1 MYKQNGKGRC
11 HAMNANQELKNT
23 LSYIHSE
30 LNRIE
35 TMAGTLS
42 TIEHDHYKKLTNFD
56 DRNLVDIAVEEQNA
70 ARQLGT
76 MKHMCLAMTQKL
88 EGLINALDGGEPGE
102 SGQRAETH

>member
-1 MYKQNGKGRC
+1 METMQD
-11 HAMNANQELKNT
+11 LKNT

-42 TIEHDHYKKLTNFD
+42 TIEREHFNKLSNFD
-56 DRNLVDIAVEEQNA
+56 HRELMDMSIEEQNA

-76 MKHMCLAMTQKL
+76 IKQMCLAMAEKVETLKQ
-88 EGLINALDGGEPGE
+88 AVDRGELGE
-102 SGQRAETH
+102 ANQQNDSVH

>member
-1 MYKQNGKGRC
+1 M
-11 HAMNANQELKNT
+11 QELKQT

-42 TIEHDHYKKLTNFD
+42 TVEREHFNKLSNFD
-56 DRNLVDIAVEEQNA
+56 HRELMNIAVEEQHA

-76 MKHMCLAMTQKL
+76 IKQMCLTMAQKID
-88 EGLINALDGGEPGE
+88 EIQKQIDQD
-102 SGQRAETH
+102 SGKLKERAQRAEIH